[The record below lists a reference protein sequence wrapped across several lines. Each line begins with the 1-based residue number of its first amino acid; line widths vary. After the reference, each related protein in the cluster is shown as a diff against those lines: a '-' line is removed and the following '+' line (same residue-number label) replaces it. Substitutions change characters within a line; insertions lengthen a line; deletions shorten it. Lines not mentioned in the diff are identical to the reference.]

1 MALWRWWHKRIGTQT
16 EECMN
21 PENNDQLVS
30 AVKSLRGDI
39 HLCLMDAQKL
49 AGYINRGDGG
59 REVALSITKLQE
71 AKHWLGEVLK
81 FVGHPLPDEYR
92 DEPATR

>member
-1 MALWRWWHKRIGTQT
+1 M
-16 EECMN
+16 E
-21 PENNDQLVS
+21 PEQLTA

-39 HLCLMDAQKL
+39 HLCLMDAKKL
-49 AGYINRGDGG
+49 ADIINRGDGG

-81 FVGHPLPDEYR
+81 VAGNHPLPEEYR
-92 DEPATR
+92 DEPTTR